1 MGDHR
6 NSLGH
11 RGEQVVAEWYTQ
23 HGYRVLARNW
33 RCGQG
38 EIDLL
43 FARAETPSCTTLVV
57 CEVKARTS
65 HSYGHPLEAVT
76 PTKQRRL
83 RRLAVAYL
91 QSQDRHYEH
100 VRFDVAGV
108 TGRALHVVEDAF

>member
-1 MGDHR
+1 M
-6 NSLGH
+6 L
-11 RGEQVVAEWYTQ
+11 T
-23 HGYRVLARNW
+23 RNW

-43 FARAETPSCTTLVV
+43 CARADTPSSTTLVV

-65 HSYGHPLEAVT
+65 HSFGHPLEAVT

-83 RRLAVAYL
+83 RRLATAYL
-91 QSQDRHYEH
+91 HSQVRHYDH

-108 TGRALHVVEDAF
+108 TGHELHVVEDAF